1 MKEVYKKNI
10 EMSIKGLLNETNI
23 TMQDVWRELIESLM
37 QAERNLFLQ
46 EKNNYGSKGN
56 GFYQRMV
63 NHITGK
69 FQIRVPRDRLNHF
82 SPFMLEIIKKDKA
95 HLDHL
100 ALQLY
105 ANGMSQKSIKEVLGE
120 CYGGKYSPAKV
131 SELVKQF
138 EPFRIAWQRRKLSTN
153 YHLVMID
160 AINISVRRDRVSKD
174 SFYIAIGLNK
184 EFKREVLGLYC
195 IPEES
200 ALGWRE
206 CLADLKERGI
216 KNIGLVVSDELS
228 GIKESVHNIFPN
240 SNHQFCLLHKIKNLL
255 SKVRR
260 YDKAELVDDFR
271 KVRDLE
277 KYNDTIEQFSK
288 RLLEF
293 TDKWGNKY
301 PSIKKSLPEKHWS
314 SYCAYIN
321 YPVQVRKMIYTT
333 NWIERLNKEI
343 RKTTHHV
350 NSFPNE
356 DSALNLIFMT
366 VDKVNN
372 GTYKY
377 PITTF
382 YPFADDMKRILFQHL
397 QNDKDLPPLVKGNA
411 SGKERATLDKRRQI
425 F

>member
-301 PSIKKSLPEKHWS
+301 PSIKII
-314 SYCAYIN
+314 A
-321 YPVQVRKMIYTT
+321 
-333 NWIERLNKEI
+333 
-343 RKTTHHV
+343 
-350 NSFPNE
+350 
-356 DSALNLIFMT
+356 
-366 VDKVNN
+366 
-372 GTYKY
+372 
-377 PITTF
+377 
-382 YPFADDMKRILFQHL
+382 
-397 QNDKDLPPLVKGNA
+397 
-411 SGKERATLDKRRQI
+411 
-425 F
+425 